1 MKSNKIIATILSIGL
16 LTSLPLVASAE
27 TSNETLET
35 YSSSLAPN
43 FDNEVVSNINDILT
57 WSEELDTSEF
67 QKKYESIDTSVFSKL
82 CWNVPTAVP
91 STEMLNVEYANLVLS
106 FESKGFGTK
115 AELEIPEFEAGYSA
129 SITEQFNK
137 TFGDLSELKI
147 PELTLPDGWTF
158 SEIMADSKRLR
169 DSETNQFYESE
180 AYKTV
185 IDSIS
190 IGNCFEIAK
199 QEMKMPSL
207 GSAADMSSRLEGLSS
222 GFESEWLLQ
231 TSQDINAINS
241 MAKASDLDYKT
252 EVSDELSTIFG
263 VMQGQNAIKVMKNY
277 KSLFHTGIQAQSEW
291 SLDTLIEVIYDIDL
305 DFDENGEANVDSNG
319 TTTPIAPGTDMSEP
333 QPMPPL
339 TEDMLP

>member
-1 MKSNKIIATILSIGL
+1 MQLFRTHLLGVPAKKSIRCLVSLLEHQIIIKRKEKTMKSNKIIATILSIGL

-185 IDSIS
+185 IDSIPCS
-190 IGNCFEIAK
+190 LALSPSPL
-199 QEMKMPSL
+199 PSL
-207 GSAADMSSRLEGLSS
+207 YPYLSAS
-222 GFESEWLLQ
+222 
-231 TSQDINAINS
+231 
-241 MAKASDLDYKT
+241 
-252 EVSDELSTIFG
+252 
-263 VMQGQNAIKVMKNY
+263 
-277 KSLFHTGIQAQSEW
+277 
-291 SLDTLIEVIYDIDL
+291 
-305 DFDENGEANVDSNG
+305 
-319 TTTPIAPGTDMSEP
+319 
-333 QPMPPL
+333 
-339 TEDMLP
+339 